1 VKTPL
6 RDSALPSHGDDPLP
20 PIGGGS
26 VFDQA
31 EYTQPA
37 TRLPI
42 TVLEYYRQSLSKRGF
57 VSDEAQYAAVLRL
70 QRLYEEWS
78 AYKARRSSALRRLVV
93 RPPLPHGVYL
103 WGGVGRGKSFLM
115 DSFYLT
121 VPLVRKRRVHFHH
134 FMRDV
139 HRELETLRGVEDP
152 LATVAR
158 RISRRYRLICF
169 DEFHVND
176 IADAMILGRLLERTL
191 ALGTVYCMTSNY
203 APEDLY
209 KNGLK
214 REDFIPTIRLIQ
226 ARLDVV
232 RVDSGVD
239 YRLRTMEQ
247 LEVYVMPLGPEAD
260 GKLAESFRQVADVE
274 EEHHELDVEGRLIPY
289 VKRAG
294 GVVWFEFDALC
305 RGPRSQLDYLDLAR
319 RFHTVIVSNVPRMTV
334 AMANE
339 ARRFTLLV
347 DVFYDNGVK
356 LILSAEV
363 PADQLY
369 TEGTLAHEFVRTES
383 RLVEMRSRAYL
394 TAPRR
399 SPGAEPVAAVPAGT
413 ARAAARSD

>member
-1 VKTPL
+1 M
-6 RDSALPSHGDDPLP
+6 RDSALPPSADEPLP
-20 PIGGGS
+20 PLGGGT

-37 TRLPI
+37 TRLQI
-42 TVLEYYRQSLSKRGF
+42 NVLEYYRQSLARRGF
-57 VSDEAQYAAVLRL
+57 VADETQYAAVLRL

-78 AYKARRSSALRRLVV
+78 AYKARRSTALRRLVV
-93 RPPLPHGVYL
+93 RPPLPRGVYL

-152 LATVAR
+152 LALAAR
-158 RISRRYRLICF
+158 RVARRYRLICF

-176 IADAMILGRLLERTL
+176 IADAMILGRLLERTM

-203 APEDLY
+203 APDELY
-209 KNGLK
+209 RHGLK
-214 REDFIPTIRLIQ
+214 REDFIPTIRLIKE
-226 ARLDVV
+226 RLDVV
-232 RVDSGVD
+232 HVDSGID
-239 YRLRTMEQ
+239 YRLRAMEQ
-247 LEVYVMPLGPEAD
+247 LDVYVKPLGAEAD
-260 GKLAESFRQVADVE
+260 RALEAVFRQVADVE
-274 EEHHELDVEGRLIPY
+274 EEHHELDVEGRVIPY

-305 RGPRSQLDYLDLAR
+305 RGPRSQLDYLDLAK
-319 RFHTVIVSNVPRMTV
+319 RFHTVILANVPRMTP

-356 LILSAEV
+356 LVVSAAA
-363 PADQLY
+363 PAEGLY
-369 TEGTLAHEFVRTES
+369 TEGTLAHEFARTAS
-383 RLVEMRSRAYL
+383 RLIEMRSRAYL
-394 TAPRR
+394 TAARR
-399 SPGAEPVAAVPAGT
+399 VPGAEPAPVVPGGAVRGPIPAT
-413 ARAAARSD
+413 